1 MKPVPYDTYIVQYS
15 YSLNNG
21 SNNELIRIRRAATK
35 YKVHLFKAS
44 EFLGID
50 KDDFDYKKVTILLT
64 QQSQLL
70 SAVYKA
76 YNRVPYVAQ
85 SNTMTY
91 DPVTDQLECVFC
103 TLGAANSSIGLNF
116 NYDKEGKKRWEP
128 DWEANMYVNQSGEPF
143 PGAGSSYD
151 N

>member
-50 KDDFDYKKVTILLT
+50 KDDFDYKKSLFSL
-64 QQSQLL
+64 
-70 SAVYKA
+70 
-76 YNRVPYVAQ
+76 P
-85 SNTMTY
+85 
-91 DPVTDQLECVFC
+91 
-103 TLGAANSSIGLNF
+103 SSPNCYLQYIRPIIG
-116 NYDKEGKKRWEP
+116 YP
-128 DWEANMYVNQSGEPF
+128 T
-143 PGAGSSYD
+143 
-151 N
+151 